1 MTLSHKC
8 RQCVLVLAALQCHCE
23 RWRNGKGLHRQR
35 WRNAAVWQTLAKV
48 VSFQL
53 QASLETLETTTLNE
67 NIRSYIPGISGYTG
81 SATLLYYKDDSN
93 NINTTD
99 LLNKLYKT
107 GTTGV
112 SSSDTVEL
120 TFRWVDGT
128 DNNDI
133 KLTAYITSA
142 SIGAA
147 TGTLL
152 GQRSVSKAL
161 VRSLRSRSH
170 ERLLRDFRRS

>member
-1 MTLSHKC
+1 MAKVYTGRDGVMQLGGS
-8 RQCVLVLAALQCHCE
+8 
-23 RWRNGKGLHRQR
+23 
-35 WRNAAVWQTLAKV
+35 TLAKV
-48 VSFQL
+48 VSF
-53 QASLETLETTTLNE
+53 SVSSNLETLETTTLGDGV
-67 NIRSYIPGISGYTG
+67 RSYSPGVTGYSG

-93 NINTTD
+93 AINTTD
-99 LLNKLYKT
+99 LLNKLIKT
-107 GTTGV
+107 GTAGV

-147 TGTLL
+147 TGDIVRAEVSFQGTGALSTA
-152 GQRSVSKAL
+152 SV
-161 VRSLRSRSH
+161 
-170 ERLLRDFRRS
+170 

>member
-1 MTLSHKC
+1 MAKIYTG
-8 RQCVLVLAALQCHCE
+8 RDGVMQLA
-23 RWRNGKGLHRQR
+23 GT
-35 WRNAAVWQTLAKV
+35 TLAKV
-48 VSFQL
+48 VNFSL
-53 QASLETLETTTLNE
+53 SANLETLETTTLSE
-67 NIRSYIPGISGYTG
+67 NIRSYTPGVSGYSG
-81 SATLLYYKDDSN
+81 SATLLYYKDDDN
-93 NINTTD
+93 AINTTD

-133 KLTAYITSA
+133 KLTAYVTSA

-147 TGTLL
+147 TGDIVRAEIAFQGT
-152 GQRSVSKAL
+152 GAL
-161 VRSLRSRSH
+161 STVTIS
-170 ERLLRDFRRS
+170 

>member
-1 MTLSHKC
+1 MQLGGT
-8 RQCVLVLAALQCHCE
+8 
-23 RWRNGKGLHRQR
+23 
-35 WRNAAVWQTLAKV
+35 TLAKV
-48 VSFQL
+48 VNFSL
-53 QASLETLETTTLNE
+53 SANLETLETTTLNE
-67 NIRSYIPGISGYTG
+67 NIRSYTPGISGYSG
-81 SATLLYYKDDSN
+81 SATLLYYKDDN
-93 NINTTD
+93 DDINTTD

-142 SIGAA
+142 NIGAS
-147 TGTLL
+147 TGEIVRAEIAFQGT
-152 GQRSVSKAL
+152 GAL
-161 VRSLRSRSH
+161 STVTIS
-170 ERLLRDFRRS
+170 

>member
-1 MTLSHKC
+1 MAKVYSG
-8 RQCVLVLAALQCHCE
+8 RDGVMQLA
-23 RWRNGKGLHRQR
+23 GT
-35 WRNAAVWQTLAKV
+35 TLAKV
-48 VSFQL
+48 VNFSL
-53 QASLETLETTTLNE
+53 SANLETLETTTLSE
-67 NIRSYIPGISGYTG
+67 NIRSYTPGISGYSG
-81 SATLLYYKDDSN
+81 SATLLYYKDDN
-93 NINTTD
+93 GDINTTD

-147 TGTLL
+147 TGDIVRAEIAFQGTGTL
-152 GQRSVSKAL
+152 STVTIS
-161 VRSLRSRSH
+161 
-170 ERLLRDFRRS
+170 

>member
-1 MTLSHKC
+1 MAKVYTGRDGVMQL
-8 RQCVLVLAALQCHCE
+8 
-23 RWRNGKGLHRQR
+23 GGT
-35 WRNAAVWQTLAKV
+35 TLAKV
-48 VSFQL
+48 VNFSL
-53 QASLETLETTTLNE
+53 SANLETLETTTLNE
-67 NIRSYIPGISGYTG
+67 NIRSYTPGISGYSG

-93 NINTTD
+93 AINTTD

-142 SIGAA
+142 NIGAS
-147 TGTLL
+147 TGEIVRAEIAFQGT
-152 GQRSVSKAL
+152 GAL
-161 VRSLRSRSH
+161 STVTIS
-170 ERLLRDFRRS
+170 